1 MNEIFQPYRDR
12 VDENLKRFLSLKEIP
27 APLREAMIYGVF
39 NGGKRIRP
47 LLVYMALD
55 AFDGDIA
62 HADATAS
69 AIEMI
74 HAYSLIH
81 DDLPAMDDDDLR
93 RGNPTVHIKYDEATA
108 ILAGDALQARAIEL
122 IADDESISAE
132 TRIALIKLITH
143 AIGPAGMVAGQSIDL
158 AAENKTISESEL
170 VNMHRRK
177 TGDLISAS
185 VMSGALI
192 AGVDDEMTQCFSRFG
207 YALGLAFQ
215 VRDDILDETGDTNV
229 MGKAKGSD
237 QSNNKATFTS
247 SHGLDYA
254 TAQLDSLHQQAIDA
268 LSPLGSNA
276 QPLIMLANFV
286 ATRDH

>member
-1 MNEIFQPYRDR
+1 
-12 VDENLKRFLSLKEIP
+12 
-27 APLREAMIYGVF
+27 
-39 NGGKRIRP
+39 
-47 LLVYMALD
+47 
-55 AFDGDIA
+55 
-62 HADATAS
+62 
-69 AIEMI
+69 
-74 HAYSLIH
+74 
-81 DDLPAMDDDDLR
+81 
-93 RGNPTVHIKYDEATA
+93 
-108 ILAGDALQARAIEL
+108 
-122 IADDESISAE
+122 
-132 TRIALIKLITH
+132 
-143 AIGPAGMVAGQSIDL
+143 
-158 AAENKTISESEL
+158 
-170 VNMHRRK
+170 
-177 TGDLISAS
+177 
-185 VMSGALI
+185 MSGALI

-254 TAQLDSLHQQAIDA
+254 TAQLDSLRQQAIDA